1 MHLEKMLSVAI
12 DYFKNVIYYCF
23 YLFLSVVNQS
33 LKAVHQC
40 AQGKRNTRKKYEKGN
55 IYIAFYMNK

>member
-12 DYFKNVIYYCF
+12 NYFKNEIYYCF
-23 YLFLSVVNQS
+23 YLFLSVVNQTP
-33 LKAVHQC
+33 KAVHQC

-55 IYIAFYMNK
+55 IYIAFYI